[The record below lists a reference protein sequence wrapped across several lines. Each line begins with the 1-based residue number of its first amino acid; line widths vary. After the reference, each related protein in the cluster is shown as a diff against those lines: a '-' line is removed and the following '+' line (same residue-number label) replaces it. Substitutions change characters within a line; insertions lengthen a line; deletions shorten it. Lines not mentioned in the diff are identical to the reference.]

1 MSILKRQLTEEDDTR
16 LRRLERI
23 SEKVEQYERNR
34 SRNINEDQLV
44 ALFTRS
50 LIVTTGPVIQAPE
63 SPSKLSRPVSPGS
76 PDRNQHKSE
85 ITKIFGS
92 KRMIKTDRR
101 NSIVDRLETLNLVR
115 TKEKEELLEENFLDN
130 EREYFYK
137 SQNIIKETSFLS
149 QKKVTKIKRVP
160 KMSSRSQIVFTK
172 AEVSLK
178 KELSKLRIH
187 EIQKGVCFQYLY
199 NPEHYFNSMTDVISL
214 DKKLEEESLK
224 AQGEQAHLDHLYAPR
239 LFKYPRD
246 LMYSKAEFPAN
257 DIAEGSDEEGH
268 QLKYIEN
275 KRKIDGMYITSEFF
289 RRKPFIPFKKVS
301 DISQF
306 FKFPSYKN
314 ENIVEG
320 RTRGVFRKNTTI
332 AKKKQTIAEQFV
344 IDMFEIDRKHLVDD
358 NDNTCTAEMF
368 YEGLISRE
376 HGQGAREDLNW
387 NGEQVL
393 SRSKYSKKRTL
404 SVINKL
410 NNQEYFQWI
419 GGSYVPLRMIRKRI
433 HEFIFSTFISN
444 FLLFCV
450 LANTVILMMD
460 GLLPQSVNEVL
471 LTLNVVFTAIFFLEF
486 LLKIIAIGFKTYS
499 KDLFN
504 IFDAVIV
511 LLSLVEVGVN
521 FFTADNSSG
530 SALSAFRALRI
541 LRSFRVLRVTRILRS
556 IKFMK
561 VIVAVVA
568 ETAEQFVY
576 VAFLLL
582 LFLFIYALLGMQ
594 IFGGTFPDNE
604 RLPRTNFDSFVWS
617 FVTLFQLM
625 TFENWVD
632 VLEICLNSSAN
643 SILTYIFFV
652 SWICIGNY
660 VFFNLFLALLLGGF
674 DSPNV
679 MKSLQEV
686 EDEYK
691 QLEETLITEK
701 QERIQES
708 IKYSIRKKK
717 QEDKLISLLG
727 EENEKSTA
735 AYDGGVEKL
744 DLEIQ
749 ALRGSYIPER
759 EEFDDHSSI
768 ELLFER
774 KMDCLAGKERLKKPL
789 LYQGV
794 NCDFS
799 LYLFSKSSKVR
810 VFAAQMVSH
819 PKFEAVIIVLIVL
832 SSLKLIVETYFDEN
846 ADPAILRAFRI
857 LDYFFNAVFIFEA
870 ALKIIKMGLIND
882 EGSYLKDNWSV
893 MDFIIVISSIIDM
906 SFSQINIFVI
916 KIFRTLRPLRF
927 ISRNQ
932 NMKIIVNSLLGSL
945 GPLLNVLIVIL
956 LVWIIFGILGM
967 NFMGEKQQFCNIDN
981 FYRVSKET
989 CQTIGGEWKNRTY
1002 WNFDNIIESLVT
1014 LFVLSSLEGWPSLM
1028 GSSLDIS
1035 DDPLSGPDYNNNQ
1048 YILIFYLL
1056 FILISILHLT
1066 RLVVLDE
1073 PVRGSHLLPLRSG
1086 ARQRTGSDLGENDT
1100 GTVQVDPDAT
1110 TDF

>member
-1 MSILKRQLTEEDDTR
+1 MRATSRAT
-16 LRRLERI
+16 
-23 SEKVEQYERNR
+23 SP
-34 SRNINEDQLV
+34 RNIEH
-44 ALFTRS
+44 R
-50 LIVTTGPVIQAPE
+50 
-63 SPSKLSRPVSPGS
+63 
-76 PDRNQHKSE
+76 SE
-85 ITKIFGS
+85 ITKIFGA
-92 KRMIKTDRR
+92 KKMPKNDRR
-101 NSIVDRLETLNLVR
+101 CSIVNRLEQLDLMR
-115 TKEKEELLEENFLDN
+115 TKEKEEQLKENFLDN

-137 SQNIIKETSFLS
+137 SQNIIKETSSLS

-160 KMSSRSQIVFTK
+160 KMSSRSQLVLTK
-172 AEVSLK
+172 AEVALK
-178 KELSKLRIH
+178 KELAGLKPQ

-214 DKKLEEESLK
+214 NRRVLADSKQEALAPLE
-224 AQGEQAHLDHLYAPR
+224 HFYTPR

-246 LMYSKAEFPAN
+246 LMYSKTEFPSNALKEAL
-257 DIAEGSDEEGH
+257 DEGH
-268 QLKYIEN
+268 QPKYTQNKQRIE
-275 KRKIDGMYITSEFF
+275 KIHITSEFF
-289 RRKPFIPFKKVS
+289 RRKPFIPFKRVF
-301 DISQF
+301 DVTQF

-314 ENIVEG
+314 ENQAPG
-320 RTRGVFRKNTTI
+320 SRALFRKKTTMV
-332 AKKKQTIAEQFV
+332 KKKATIAEQFV
-344 IDMFEIDRKHLVDD
+344 IDMFEIDRKHLVNDD
-358 NDNTCTAEMF
+358 EAECTAEMF
-368 YEGLISRE
+368 YEGLMSRE
-376 HGQGAREDLNW
+376 QGQGVREDLNW
-387 NGEQVL
+387 NGEQIL
-393 SRSKYSKKRTL
+393 SRSNYSKKRTL
-404 SVINKL
+404 SVIDRLNK
-410 NNQEYFQWI
+410 EDYFQWI
-419 GGSYVPLRMIRKRI
+419 GGSFILLRVIRKRI
-433 HEFIFSTFISN
+433 HEFIFSPYTGN

-450 LANTVILMMD
+450 LSNTVILMLD
-460 GLLPQSVNEVL
+460 GLMPEFLNKSL
-471 LTLNVVFTAIFFLEF
+471 LTLNIVFTAIFFFEF

-504 IFDAVIV
+504 IFDAIIV

-521 FFTADNSSG
+521 FFTTDNTSG

-568 ETAEQFVY
+568 ETAEQFLY

-594 IFGGTFPDNE
+594 IFGGTFPSDK

-643 SILTYIFFV
+643 RILTYIFFV

-660 VFFNLFLALLLGGF
+660 VFLNLFLALLLGGF

-691 QLEETLITEK
+691 QLEETLISEL
-701 QERIQES
+701 QSQSQES
-708 IKYSIRKKK
+708 IRYSIRKKK
-717 QEDKLISLLG
+717 EEDKLISLLG
-727 EENEKSTA
+727 EENERSTA
-735 AYDGGVEKL
+735 AYDGSVEKL
-744 DLEIQ
+744 DVEIQ

-768 ELLFER
+768 ELLFETQ
-774 KMDCLAGKERLKKPL
+774 MNHLAGKAKAKKPP
-789 LYQGV
+789 LYQGIH
-794 NCDFS
+794 CDFS
-799 LYLFSKSSKVR
+799 LYLFSKSSKAR
-810 VFAAQMVSH
+810 VFASQLVSH
-819 PKFEAVIIVLIVL
+819 PRFEAVIIILIVL
-832 SSLKLIVETYFDEN
+832 SSLKLVVETYFDEN
-846 ADPAILRAFRI
+846 SDPAVLSAFRI
-857 LDYFFNAVFIFEA
+857 LDYFFNAVFILEA
-870 ALKIIKMGLIND
+870 VLKIIKMGLIND

-906 SFSQINIFVI
+906 TFSQINIFVI

-932 NMKIIVNSLLGSL
+932 NMKIIVNSLLGSI

-967 NFMGEKQQFCNIDN
+967 NFMGEKQQFCNVHN
-981 FYRVSKET
+981 FYNVSKEA
-989 CQTIGGEWKNRTY
+989 CLAMGAQWRQRTY

-1028 GSSLDIS
+1028 GSSLDIGN
-1035 DDPLSGPDYNNNQ
+1035 DPLSGPDYNNNP

-1056 FILISILHLT
+1056 FIVISK
-1066 RLVVLDE
+1066 
-1073 PVRGSHLLPLRSG
+1073 
-1086 ARQRTGSDLGENDT
+1086 
-1100 GTVQVDPDAT
+1100 VQ
-1110 TDF
+1110 